1 MNGYELS
8 RKWFDFCF
16 DNPEKIKPNHSALY
30 FFAIEHCN
38 RLGWKEK
45 FGFPTEMAKDAIGIK
60 NYRTY
65 INTLNDL
72 VDWGFIKMIEKS
84 KNQYSANIIA
94 LVNYTKATTK
104 ALDKASIKHS
114 QKQSES
120 NYKST
125 DSINKQVTKNN
136 KQKTYKQIPLSELKN
151 NSDFEPKEYLDITL
165 AFWELFKQNL
175 EEKNISTARIE
186 KANGKW
192 IDSIRLLIENDK
204 YTLDDLREI
213 FKFLQVNEFWKA
225 NILST
230 NKLRE
235 KFEKLL
241 MGSRKNEKAGN
252 KKEGCTIQELAE
264 VVGKHFA
271 TDKEG

>member
-16 DNPEKIKPNHSALY
+16 DNPEKIKPNHTALY

-65 INTLNDL
+65 INTITDL

-104 ALDKASIKHS
+104 ALDKATSKHS
-114 QKQSES
+114 TKQGQS
-120 NYKST
+120 NYKS
-125 DSINKQVTKNN
+125 
-136 KQKTYKQIPLSELKN
+136 
-151 NSDFEPKEYLDITL
+151 
-165 AFWELFKQNL
+165 
-175 EEKNISTARIE
+175 
-186 KANGKW
+186 
-192 IDSIRLLIENDK
+192 IDSIDKPLKPITNKPINIEFDIFWNLYDKKRGAKNKCKEKWNKLSDEQRILIIDTLPAFKKAIKDKQFQPFPETYLNQERWNDEIIPIENG
-204 YTLDDLREI
+204 
-213 FKFLQVNEFWKA
+213 N
-225 NILST
+225 NIDT
-230 NKLRE
+230 
-235 KFEKLL
+235 
-241 MGSRKNEKAGN
+241 
-252 KKEGCTIQELAE
+252 KKI
-264 VVGKHFA
+264 
-271 TDKEG
+271 DYDIPM